1 MSDAVF
7 SVTILADNTAA
18 EPFAAEHGFSA
29 FLAHSGAQAGAL
41 FDVGRGALL
50 ANAEAAGIDL
60 ASVADIVL
68 SHGHYDHTDALSTVL
83 ERAPS
88 ARIHASAGILDGHW
102 SARTGTLRPI
112 GVSEENRSALAGPFA
127 ANFQPFRGETS
138 FSPTQL
144 AVNAGESPAAA
155 GNQTHGRF
163 HLTEDIPRFHP
174 LETPSPLLFADA
186 GGFVPDPVSDELA
199 LWAETPEGLVILT
212 GCCHAGL
219 INTCE
224 RVRTVSG
231 IGTIRAVIG
240 GFHLAGVSEERLTV
254 TADYVRDNGIK
265 LLVPCHC
272 TGQAETDW
280 LRVRLGETVEP
291 GACGMKFEF

>member
-1 MSDAVF
+1 MTETGF
-7 SVTILADNTAA
+7 SLTILADNSAA

-29 FLAHSGAQAGAL
+29 CIAVAAQEPTVL

-50 ANAEAAGIDL
+50 SNAEAAGIDL
-60 ASVADIVL
+60 ASVTDIVL
-68 SHGHYDHTDALSTVL
+68 SHGHYDHTDALSAAL
-83 ERAPS
+83 ARCPG
-88 ARIHASAGILDGHW
+88 ARIHASAGLLGDHW

-112 GVSEENRSALAGPFA
+112 GVSEENRAALAGSFS

-138 FSPTQL
+138 FSP
-144 AVNAGESPAAA
+144 SPAM
-155 GNQTHGRF
+155 RF
-163 HLTEDIPRFHP
+163 HLTEGIPRIHP
-174 LETPSPLLFADA
+174 LEIPSPLLFADS
-186 GGFVPDPVSDELA
+186 GGFVPDTVPDELA
-199 LWAETPEGLVILT
+199 LWAETAEGLVILT

-224 RVRTVSG
+224 RVREVSR
-231 IGTIRAVIG
+231 IGKIRAVIG
-240 GFHLAGVSEERLTV
+240 GFHLAGVSEERLEA
-254 TADYVRDNGIK
+254 TASFIRENSVS

-280 LRVRLGETVEP
+280 LRARLGETVEP